1 MERQPSKS
9 LRKGFKNCV
18 LPELDLS
25 EELAD
30 DWGLSPTKEQEIR
43 GHNYLDHCQAQ
54 VDAMIAEKYAIGW
67 EQTPKSSQGGSGRA
81 GKLWEGLRNEVREK
95 AKYLRRLQALEE
107 DEAQLLQQHA
117 SSLSSTLNLSSLLNS
132 YSIQMYFLRST
143 SLTCE
148 SNSYEHMLHRTFAA
162 VQRVKDK
169 VASLKHASDTLERK
183 ISDCTSTVLALETER
198 QGHQIMMTTYASHIA
213 SISNSIRRKIDGK

>member
-43 GHNYLDHCQAQ
+43 GHNYIDHCQAQ
-54 VDAMIAEKYAIGW
+54 VDALIAEKYAVGW
-67 EQTPKSSQGGSGRA
+67 ESTPKSSQWGGGKA
-81 GKLWEGLRNEVREK
+81 GKMWEGLRNEVREK
-95 AKYLRRLQALEE
+95 AKNLRRLQVLEE
-107 DEAQLLQQHA
+107 DQAQLLQQHA

-132 YSIQMYFLRST
+132 YSTQMYFLPST

-148 SNSYEHMLHRTFAA
+148 SDSYEHVLNRTFSA
-162 VQRVKDK
+162 VQRAKDK
-169 VASLKHASDTLERK
+169 VASLKHASDIIERK
-183 ISDCTSTVLALETER
+183 ISDCKSTVLALETER
-198 QGHQIMMTTYASHIA
+198 QSHQNMMSTYASHVA